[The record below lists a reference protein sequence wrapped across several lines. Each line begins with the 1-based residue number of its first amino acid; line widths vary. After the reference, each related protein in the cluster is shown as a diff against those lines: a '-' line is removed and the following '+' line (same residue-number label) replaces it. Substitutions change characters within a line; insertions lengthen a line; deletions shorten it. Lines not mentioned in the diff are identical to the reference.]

1 MSLIFGLS
9 NMKPVFIFSIL
20 IVGILSF
27 MGGRML
33 IAPKLKI
40 AQKMVTQLE
49 ADKRQ
54 MAEEL
59 EMLRIKQLSDSERKR
74 IERERSELASL
85 RGEAAKLRT
94 KVDELLRPK
103 PEPKEQQ
110 QAALVEGEE
119 EQAFEE
125 ADYYAATVNVEV
137 DDGMTLITG
146 GWLTAPGRRT
156 FVFMTPTRGTSPEG
170 EGFIQI
176 NTRIADLDD
185 ESLSQ
190 FQLQNMRAS
199 SNETDNA
206 GGFEAD
212 EARMLFQG
220 IQKAEG
226 AVVLASPSIVTVDGR
241 QAVVRT
247 SVTFPR
253 NGEAAP
259 GQFEIGV
266 VPAVTKSGAIQMTVA
281 STITIDIPEEE

>member
-1 MSLIFGLS
+1 
-9 NMKPVFIFSIL
+9 MKPVFVISIL

-40 AQKMVTQLE
+40 AQNMVTELE
-49 ADKRQ
+49 AEKRRL
-54 MAEEL
+54 AEEL
-59 EMLRIKQLSDSERKR
+59 EILRTKQLSDSERKR
-74 IERERSELASL
+74 IERERIELASL

-94 KVDELLRPK
+94 KVEELLNPK
-103 PEPKEQQ
+103 PDPKEQQ
-110 QAALVEGEE
+110 RADIEGGEE
-119 EQAFEE
+119 EQLFEE

-176 NTRIADLDD
+176 NTKIADLND

-190 FQLQNMRAS
+190 FHLQNMRAS

-206 GGFEAD
+206 GGFEAE

-241 QAVVRT
+241 EALVRT

-253 NGEAAP
+253 NGESAP

-266 VPAVTKSGAIQMTVA
+266 VPSVTKTGAIQMTVA
-281 STITIDIPEEE
+281 STITIDIPESE

>member
-1 MSLIFGLS
+1 
-9 NMKPVFIFSIL
+9 MKPVFIIAIL
-20 IVGILSF
+20 IVGIVSF

-40 AQKMVTQLE
+40 AQNMVTELE
-49 ADKRQ
+49 AEKRR
-54 MAEEL
+54 MVEEL
-59 EMLRIKQLSDSERKR
+59 ETLRSKQLSDSERKR
-74 IERERSELASL
+74 IERERIELASL

-94 KVDELLRPK
+94 KVEELLRPK
-103 PEPKEQQ
+103 PDPKEQQ
-110 QAALVEGEE
+110 RAEMAAGDE

-156 FVFMTPTRGTSPEG
+156 FVFMTPTRGTSPDG

-176 NTRIADLDD
+176 NTKIADLND

-190 FQLQNMRAS
+190 FHLQNMRAS

-212 EARMLFQG
+212 EARVLFQS
-220 IQKAEG
+220 IQKEEG

-241 QAVVRT
+241 EALVRT

-253 NGEAAP
+253 NGESAP

-266 VPAVTKSGAIQMTVA
+266 VPAVTKTGAIQMTVA
-281 STITIDIPEEE
+281 STITIDIPEQE

>member
-1 MSLIFGLS
+1 
-9 NMKPVFIFSIL
+9 MKPVFVITIL
-20 IVGILSF
+20 IVGIISF
-27 MGGRML
+27 IGGRML

-40 AQKMVTQLE
+40 AQNMVTELE
-49 ADKRQ
+49 TEKRL

-59 EMLRIKQLSDSERKR
+59 EILRTKQLSDSEKKR
-74 IERERSELASL
+74 IERERIELASL

-94 KVDELLRPK
+94 RIEELQRPK
-103 PEPKEQQ
+103 PDPKEQQ
-110 QAALVEGEE
+110 KAPLETGQE
-119 EQAFEE
+119 EQPFEE
-125 ADYYAATVNVEV
+125 ADYYVATVNVEV

-146 GWLTAPGRRT
+146 GWLTAPRRRT
-156 FVFMTPTRGTSPEG
+156 FVYMTPTRETSPEG

-176 NTRIADLDD
+176 NTKIADLDD
-185 ESLSQ
+185 DSLSQ
-190 FQLQNMRAS
+190 LQLQNMRAS

-206 GGFEAD
+206 YIFEAE

-226 AVVLASPSIVTVDGR
+226 AVVLASPSIITVDGR
-241 QAVVRT
+241 QASIST

-266 VPAVTKSGAIQMTVA
+266 VPNVTRSGGIQMIVA
-281 STITIDIPEEE
+281 STITLDIPEQE